1 MSFSRDISRFSVKAK
16 KTVVDVRRLTI
27 LRLFRDIVMDTPV
40 DEGTL
45 RANWQCNA
53 VNPLTG
59 PLSNRALEEV
69 FSEMERVLSGGRPD
83 DTVFLTNNLPYAYP
97 IEFLGHSKRKAPEG
111 MVRKNV
117 IRWTQIV
124 EQTVRSY
131 RP

>member
-1 MSFSRDISRFSVKAK
+1 MSFSRDTSRFSVKVK
-16 KTVVDVRRLTI
+16 KTIVDVRRLTI

-59 PLSNRALEEV
+59 PLSSRALEEV

-117 IRWTQIV
+117 IRSTQIV

>member
-1 MSFSRDISRFSVKAK
+1 MSFSRDTSRFSVKVK
-16 KTVVDVRRLTI
+16 KTIVDVRRLTI

-59 PLSNRALEEV
+59 PLSRRALEEV

>member
-1 MSFSRDISRFSVKAK
+1 MSFSRDISRFSVKVK

-59 PLSNRALEEV
+59 PLSSRALEEV